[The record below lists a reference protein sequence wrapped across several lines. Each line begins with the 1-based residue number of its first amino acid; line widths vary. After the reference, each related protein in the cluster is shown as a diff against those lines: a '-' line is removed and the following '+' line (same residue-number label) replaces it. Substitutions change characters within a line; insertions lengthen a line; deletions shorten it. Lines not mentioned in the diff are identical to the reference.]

1 MSMSPDKLL
10 DQLSDKV
17 GIMHL
22 PEVVYGSNYL
32 FITNP
37 KWNFLLDFNAIDSL
51 SMSGYETR

>member
-1 MSMSPDKLL
+1 MSPDKLL